1 MTDKRPDSSD
11 FPERPDHPDYWRLAA
26 IVQGLDMAAD
36 APAVPRDQVLPHEV
50 AKHIDKDSVIYV
62 AMMRSLRAH
71 SGHQGIETVK
81 GAGLWLDGFI
91 AGARFAGGGHD
102 DGR

>member
-26 IVQGLDMAAD
+26 IMQGLDMAAD
-36 APAVPRDQVLPHEV
+36 SVPRNQVLPHEV
-50 AKHIDKDSVIYV
+50 AKHIDKDSVIYM
-62 AMMRSLRAH
+62 AMQRSLHAH
-71 SGHQGIETVK
+71 GGRSGMETVR
-81 GAGLWLDGFI
+81 GAGLWLDGFT
-91 AGARFAGGGHD
+91 AGARFAGGDHD